1 MTLKSRNTIKTF
13 FKSGRRPSGGNFA
26 DFIDSN
32 LILNSNNTG
41 NITMSG
47 DISSSG
53 TILAKTLV
61 GHIITTEA
69 VVDSPNITSTSHITA
84 SNNISASGNFIINQI
99 TASGNISSSGIIA
112 ALTASI
118 GGGIFT
124 SESLRTGIRNYSDLL
139 NIPSGIVSSSLQPF
153 PTFQLN
159 ENRFSGVST
168 NITASGNI
176 SASIN
181 VIASN
186 LSGNNTGDQSLV
198 HLAVTGS
205 DVEFGKVTGL
215 NISASGNLSANTI
228 TIDEYIDP
236 SSYNNDS
243 STNQFVQLG
252 KPVTSSG
259 AGIINVTGNKFRVK
273 ISQEGF
279 SYGTNQDPRVDVFRI
294 HNPSIKADSVIY
306 GQVNSGFT
314 YNYAAAGSNPQVA
327 NRFVS
332 GAYFSAI
339 PLSDGTA
346 SITHLTNESTG
357 MSSTAASHA
366 RVTASF
372 IIF

>member
-1 MTLKSRNTIKTF
+1 
-13 FKSGRRPSGGNFA
+13 
-26 DFIDSN
+26 
-32 LILNSNNTG
+32 
-41 NITMSG
+41 
-47 DISSSG
+47 
-53 TILAKTLV
+53 
-61 GHIITTEA
+61 
-69 VVDSPNITSTSHITA
+69 
-84 SNNISASGNFIINQI
+84 
-99 TASGNISSSGIIA
+99 
-112 ALTASI
+112 
-118 GGGIFT
+118 
-124 SESLRTGIRNYSDLL
+124 
-139 NIPSGIVSSSLQPF
+139 
-153 PTFQLN
+153 
-159 ENRFSGVST
+159 
-168 NITASGNI
+168 
-176 SASIN
+176 
-181 VIASN
+181 
-186 LSGNNTGDQSLV
+186 
-198 HLAVTGS
+198 TGS

-279 SYGTNQDPRVDVFRI
+279 SYSTNQDPRVDVFRI

-306 GQVNSGFT
+306 GQVNTG
-314 YNYAAAGSNPQVA
+314 YAFDYIGAGLNPQLA

-357 MSSTAASHA
+357 MGSTAAAHA